1 MSTIGARHAGCSGS
15 GCRGNRSPT
24 SCTTGCTPPAPRAG
38 FGRHGRRRRPR
49 RARLPGHGAGEAGV
63 RRGHPGTLQG
73 QLAIGHTRHSS
84 PGGSCWQNAQPVFK
98 TDAAGSAIALAHNGN
113 LTNTAALA
121 GHLIPQES
129 PAGWPVQPRASSDT
143 DVIAELL
150 ARGAD
155 LSLEEAIVATVP
167 RLRALTEAAAPAGI
181 GPARGLCTACFTA
194 SYPIPMPDTAVANL
208 RASVATQPTTVP
220 LPNP

>member
-1 MSTIGARHAGCSGS
+1 MAVGD
-15 GCRGNRSPT
+15 
-24 SCTTGCTPPAPRAG
+24 
-38 FGRHGRRRRPR
+38 
-49 RARLPGHGAGEAGV
+49 GHGVFVYRDMGLVMQVFDEATLA
-63 RRGHPGTLQG
+63 TLQG
-73 QLAIGHTRHSS
+73 HLAIGHTRYSTS
-84 PGGSCWQNAQPVFK
+84 GGSRWENAQPVFK
-98 TDAAGSAIALAHNGN
+98 TDAAGGGIALAHNGN

-121 GHLIPQES
+121 GHLYSAGI
-129 PAGWPVQPRASSDT
+129 AGWLACPAPGQQR

-150 ARGAD
+150 AREAD
-155 LSLEEAIVATVP
+155 LSLEEAIVATMP
-167 RLRALTEAAAPAGI
+167 RLQALTETAAPAGI